1 MKKEQIGIFINNP
14 FVEYLVGIC
23 EEQVT
28 EDNSEEKFIVF
39 ARNKNLGIEKI
50 EPLKNIKVRMVKK
63 FDLKEF
69 KSTYKKELNAVNKF
83 NKNNKL
89 GLNHLQILQI
99 TYILNIIDDLSDSAI
114 SKEYEKL
121 NLFYNSK

>member
-23 EEQVT
+23 EEQT
-28 EDNSEEKFIVF
+28 TPDNSEEKFIVF
-39 ARNKNLGIEKI
+39 ARNTDLGIEKT
-50 EPLKNIKVRMVKK
+50 EMLKKIKDRLVKK

-69 KSTYKKELNAVNKF
+69 KSTYKKELTAVNNF

-89 GLNHLQILQI
+89 GLTHLQILQI
-99 TYILNIIDDLSDSAI
+99 TYILNIIGDTSEEALSQ
-114 SKEYEKL
+114 EYKKL

>member
-28 EDNSEEKFIVF
+28 KDNSEEKFIVF
-39 ARNKNLGIEKI
+39 ARNTDLGIEKT
-50 EPLKNIKVRMVKK
+50 EMLKKIKERMVKK

-69 KSTYKKELNAVNKF
+69 KSTYKKELTAVNNF

-89 GLNHLQILQI
+89 GLTHLQILQI
-99 TYILNIIDDLSDSAI
+99 TYSLNIIGDTSEEAI
-114 SKEYEKL
+114 SQEYKKI